1 MNEVEEK
8 NPVHWT
14 LGEDNEERDSF
25 PSQEDNYE
33 VIQQH
38 NGTTSSSNNLNGIS
52 GIGMSV
58 SAQQLLKEKRKRLK

>member
-1 MNEVEEK
+1 MNKIEEK

-14 LGEDNEERDSF
+14 LGEDSEERDSF

-33 VIQQH
+33 MIQ
-38 NGTTSSSNNLNGIS
+38 NGTPSSSSSNLNGMS
-52 GIGMSV
+52 GGSMSV